1 MTKKGTLGSHRSVL
15 TPVPFSLALKI
26 DKRTD
31 LKQLEVRNSNSVQTC
46 IMNQKTHRS
55 VIGRGTQSNPASRFD
70 AYSLEED
77 FADLQPEDVS
87 LQRRVATQFIPDASN
102 SIVSENN
109 SPDLNFRFSINPYR
123 GCEHG
128 CSYCYA
134 RTYHE
139 LAGMSAGLDFETKIV
154 YKPNAAKLFRDWL
167 NKQSE
172 VFPINFSG
180 ATDCYQPVERKLEI
194 TRQCLEVAVASKYP
208 ITIVTKNA
216 LVLRDLDLLAKLNEL
231 KLVHVNISV
240 TSLDQSLTKIMEP
253 RTSSPQS
260 RLRTIEQLVS
270 RGIPTRALLSPI
282 VPGLNDFELPK
293 LVEAVSQAGAHAA
306 SSTVVRLPGTV
317 EQIFLDWLTREVPE
331 KARVVESRIRQIR
344 GGELHDIR
352 FGHRMKG
359 NGPIAEQIRQSFDV
373 FAKKFGLGR
382 ELPALST
389 KHFVRPRDLSQR
401 MLF

>member
-1 MTKKGTLGSHRSVL
+1 MSKKPQRSV
-15 TPVPFSLALKI
+15 V
-26 DKRTD
+26 
-31 LKQLEVRNSNSVQTC
+31 
-46 IMNQKTHRS
+46 
-55 VIGRGTQSNPASRFD
+55 GRGTQSNPTSPFD
-70 AYSLEED
+70 AYSFDED
-77 FADLQPEDVS
+77 FSDLPAEDVS
-87 LQRRVATQFIPDASN
+87 SNKRVATQFIPDTSN
-102 SIVSENN
+102 TIVSENN

-139 LAGMSAGLDFETKIV
+139 FAGMSAGLDFETKIV
-154 YKPNAAKLFRDWL
+154 FKPNAAKLFRDWL
-167 NKQSE
+167 NKTLE
-172 VFPINFSG
+172 VLPINFSG
-180 ATDCYQPVERKLEI
+180 ATDCYQPVERELEL

-216 LVLRDLDLLAKLNEL
+216 LVLRDLDLLKQLNEL
-231 KLVHVNISV
+231 QLVQVNISV

-260 RLRTIEQLVS
+260 RLRTIEELAEH
-270 RGIPTRALLSPI
+270 GIPTRALLAPI

-293 LVEAVSQAGAHAA
+293 LIEAVSQAGAHAA
-306 SSTVVRLPGTV
+306 SSSVVRLPGTV
-317 EQIFLDWLTREVPE
+317 EQIFLDWLAREAPE
-331 KARVVESRIRQIR
+331 KAGVVESRLRQIR
-344 GGELHDIR
+344 DGKLHDTR
-352 FGHRMKG
+352 FGHRMIG
-359 NGPIAEQIRQSFDV
+359 NGPLAEQIQQTFEI

-382 ELPALST
+382 DLPELST